1 MATIKITASKGGTAN
16 LENYLKKES
25 KTEEKLI
32 TGHDCDSSKFAKS
45 FEITR
50 NLNNQTTGREHYHIV
65 QSFAKGE
72 TTAEQAHEIGN
83 KLAKSENFKGFQAV
97 VITHKDK
104 EHIHNHIVINS
115 VSFETGKKY
124 VSNAKSLYR
133 IRDFSD
139 NLCKEYG
146 LQIVEKKLEK
156 EVRTYDFSKQ
166 KIFEKVNEGKVKSY
180 VIETKKAVDKALETA
195 TDKKEFIEQMRGQGY
210 SVKWN
215 DELKPNGE
223 LKNKNITFEN
233 ENGEKVRLSNL
244 QKTFSDE
251 KYSREGLKTE
261 FELVKT
267 PKIAI
272 EPLQEGGTLT
282 EVQKNTEKGLNGDFV
297 QSKGQSES
305 ISDLK
310 KLKTEIL
317 LKLEQG
323 EKLVKTFK
331 ILESAKESFKEKLKN
346 LEIPE
351 KYSLFDKVSGKAKE
365 LEKNRSERIS
375 EIKKDIENIELKQT
389 KIENQVDSIGSK
401 KAMEKELKELEE
413 KIKAMEQAEI
423 EKKKAVEQKK
433 IQEVEENRTEKTS
446 KKIEFHNEITGKTV
460 FVESKIFENGEMETR
475 SSAAAEPF
483 KQPIGEFIKYKDL
496 QAATM
501 ELIKKNFV
509 AVNKITKT
517 EKGIEKEKLDQEFN
531 KKLREKIQDLEKQK
545 KPGRDFGFSR

>member
-146 LQIVEKKLEK
+146 LKIVEKKLEK

-166 KIFEKVNEGKVKSY
+166 KIFEKVNEGKIKSY
-180 VIETKKAVDKALETA
+180 IIQTKNAVDKALETA
-195 TDKKEFIEQMRGQGY
+195 TDKKEFIEQMKGQGY

-215 DELKPNGE
+215 DKLKPNGE
-223 LKNKNITFEN
+223 LENKNITFEN

-244 QKTFSDE
+244 QKTFSNI
-251 KYSREGLKTE
+251 
-261 FELVKT
+261 FC
-267 PKIAI
+267 
-272 EPLQEGGTLT
+272 
-282 EVQKNTEKGLNGDFV
+282 
-297 QSKGQSES
+297 
-305 ISDLK
+305 
-310 KLKTEIL
+310 L
-317 LKLEQG
+317 LK
-323 EKLVKTFK
+323 
-331 ILESAKESFKEKLKN
+331 S
-346 LEIPE
+346 
-351 KYSLFDKVSGKAKE
+351 
-365 LEKNRSERIS
+365 
-375 EIKKDIENIELKQT
+375 
-389 KIENQVDSIGSK
+389 
-401 KAMEKELKELEE
+401 
-413 KIKAMEQAEI
+413 
-423 EKKKAVEQKK
+423 
-433 IQEVEENRTEKTS
+433 
-446 KKIEFHNEITGKTV
+446 
-460 FVESKIFENGEMETR
+460 
-475 SSAAAEPF
+475 
-483 KQPIGEFIKYKDL
+483 
-496 QAATM
+496 
-501 ELIKKNFV
+501 
-509 AVNKITKT
+509 
-517 EKGIEKEKLDQEFN
+517 
-531 KKLREKIQDLEKQK
+531 
-545 KPGRDFGFSR
+545 

>member
-1 MATIKITASKGGTAN
+1 MATIKITASKGGTGN

-45 FEITR
+45 FELTR
-50 NLNNQTTGREHYHIV
+50 NLNNQTAGREHYHIV

-124 VSNAKSLYR
+124 VSNAKSLYK

-139 NLCKEYG
+139 NLCREYG
-146 LQIVEKKLEK
+146 LKVVEKKLEK
-156 EVRTYDFSKQ
+156 EVRTFDFNKQ
-166 KIFEKVNEGKVKSY
+166 KVFEKANEGKVKSY
-180 VIETKKAVDKALETA
+180 VIETKTAVDKALETA
-195 TDKKEFIEQMRGQGY
+195 TNKKEFIEQMEGQGY

-215 DELKPNGE
+215 DKLKPNGE
-223 LKNKNITFEN
+223 LENKNITFAN

-251 KYSREGLKTE
+251 KYSREGLAKE
-261 FELVKT
+261 FDLVKS

-272 EPLQEGGTLT
+272 EPLQTEKQT
-282 EVQKNTEKGLNGDFV
+282 EVQKNTSKEPVDDFGR
-297 QSKGQSES
+297 SEGQIKS
-305 ISDLK
+305 ILDLK
-310 KLKTEIL
+310 KEKTEIL
-317 LKLEQG
+317 TKLEQG
-323 EKLVKTFK
+323 EKLVKIHK
-331 ILESAKESFKEKLKN
+331 DLESAKESLKEKLKN

-401 KAMEKELKELEE
+401 KAFEKELKELEE
-413 KIKAMEQAEI
+413 KIKVMEQAEI
-423 EKKKAVEQKK
+423 EKKKAIEQKK
-433 IQEVEENRTEKTS
+433 IQEIEENRTEKTS
-446 KKIEFHNEITGKTV
+446 KKIEFHNEITGRTV
-460 FVESKIFENGEMETR
+460 FVESKTFENGEMETR

-501 ELIKKNFV
+501 DLVKNNFV

-531 KKLREKIQDLEKQK
+531 KKLREKVQDLEKEK
-545 KPGRDFGFSR
+545 KQERGLSR

>member
-1 MATIKITASKGGTAN
+1 MATIKITASKGGTGN

-45 FEITR
+45 FELTR
-50 NLNNQTTGREHYHIV
+50 NLNNQTAGREHYHIV

-124 VSNAKSLYR
+124 VSNAKSLYK

-139 NLCKEYG
+139 NLCREYG
-146 LQIVEKKLEK
+146 LKVVEKKLEK
-156 EVRTYDFSKQ
+156 EVRTFDFNKQ
-166 KIFEKVNEGKVKSY
+166 KVFEKANEGKVKSY
-180 VIETKKAVDKALETA
+180 VIETKTAVDKALETA
-195 TDKKEFIEQMRGQGY
+195 TNKKEFIEQMEGQGY

-215 DELKPNGE
+215 DKLKPNGE
-223 LKNKNITFEN
+223 LENKNITFEN
-233 ENGEKVRLSNL
+233 EKGEKVRLSNL

-251 KYSREGLKTE
+251 KYSREGLVKE
-261 FELVKT
+261 FDLVKT

-272 EPLQEGGTLT
+272 EPLQT
-282 EVQKNTEKGLNGDFV
+282 EKQTELQKNTSKELVGDF
-297 QSKGQSES
+297 KQSEGQIKS
-305 ISDLK
+305 ILDLK
-310 KLKTEIL
+310 KEKTEIL
-317 LKLEQG
+317 TKLEQG
-323 EKLVKTFK
+323 EKLVKIHK
-331 ILESAKESFKEKLKN
+331 DLESAKESFKEKLKN

-401 KAMEKELKELEE
+401 KAFEKELKELEE
-413 KIKAMEQAEI
+413 KIKVMEQAEI
-423 EKKKAVEQKK
+423 EKKKAIEQKK
-433 IQEVEENRTEKTS
+433 IQEIEENRTEKTS
-446 KKIEFHNEITGKTV
+446 KKIEFHNEITGRTV
-460 FVESKIFENGEMETR
+460 FVESKTFENGEMETR

-501 ELIKKNFV
+501 DLVKNNFV

-545 KPGRDFGFSR
+545 KPERDFGFSR